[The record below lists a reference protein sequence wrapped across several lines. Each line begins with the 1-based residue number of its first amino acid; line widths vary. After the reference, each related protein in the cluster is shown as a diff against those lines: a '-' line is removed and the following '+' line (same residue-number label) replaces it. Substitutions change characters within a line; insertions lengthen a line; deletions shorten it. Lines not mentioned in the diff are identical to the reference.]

1 MMRRS
6 ALLPARWILLL
17 IALAIPA
24 CVSLD
29 TVAPPVSQVVATRTP
44 LSQLE
49 AGRRIYLGKCTAC
62 HAAEPIRNYT
72 IAQWDPIMVEMAEET
87 NLTAEED
94 AAVRAYIRAVL
105 ATPAGA

>member
-6 ALLPARWILLL
+6 ALLPARWISVLT
-17 IALAIPA
+17 ALAMTA

-29 TVAPPVSQVVATRTP
+29 TVAPPVARVVSARTP
-44 LSQLE
+44 PSQLE

-72 IAQWDPIMVEMAEET
+72 AAEWEPLMVDMAEET

-105 ATPAGA
+105 ATPPGA